1 MFRRLYMDL
10 CGGEL
15 THSIV
20 HPTQKAER
28 LFLLF
33 DFTHNFKN
41 IFNAFVNK
49 GHMNIPTTGHE
60 NIFGE
65 KCLACFAHIKRLYA
79 LEEGKTLKIAHS
91 LRKASLDPSSIA
103 RTSPLHALSK

>member
-1 MFRRLYMDL
+1 MDL

-15 THSIV
+15 THSIA
-20 HPTQKAER
+20 HPTRKTEQ

-33 DFTHNFKN
+33 DFTHNLKN

-49 GHMNIPTTGHE
+49 DRMSVPTNGYEH
-60 NIFGE
+60 IFGE
-65 KCLACFAHIKRLYA
+65 KCLALFSHIKRLHA

-91 LRKASLDPSSIA
+91 LRKASLNPSSIA
-103 RTSPLHALSK
+103 RTSPLHALSKS